1 MTIGTVKFFNA
12 AKGFGFVTPDGEG
25 KDVFVPATSLAAAG
39 VSQLKTGQR
48 VSFETKPDAKGPKA
62 IDLKILPD
70 APAPQKA
77 KQSTPIAAQAEA
89 KLTVYLDPDSEDAG
103 RVLSALRAAGHE
115 PHVIDYIRNP
125 PTKDALK
132 AVSIVLQESD
142 QSLVR
147 KYAPLFHGLRL
158 DDRFIS
164 ENEFWTAIVE
174 HPSLI
179 NGPVV
184 LSVTRA
190 RICRSEADVYA
201 FLQHGSASGLSPKR
215 KGISQRLAALIAGR
229 AVPSKVAK
237 TENKPKPASA
247 RPTKT
252 AAQQPALSISKKSKS
267 QVAAKKKDKAATKS
281 PKKVVRKQAGKSR
294 RTTGK

>member
-12 AKGFGFVTPDGEG
+12 AKGFGFVTPDGESR
-25 KDVFVPATSLAAAG
+25 DVFVPATSLAAAG

-62 IDLKILPD
+62 IDLKVLPD
-70 APAPQKA
+70 APAPKKA
-77 KQSTPIAAQAEA
+77 KQSTPISAQAGA
-89 KLTVYLDPDSEDAG
+89 KLTVYLDSDSEEAG
-103 RVLSALRAAGHE
+103 RVLSALRAAGHD
-115 PHVIDYIRNP
+115 PHVIDYIQNP
-125 PTKDALK
+125 TTKDALK
-132 AVSIVLQESD
+132 AVSILLQEGD

-147 KYAPLFHGLRL
+147 KFAPLFHGLRL

-184 LSVTRA
+184 SSATRA
-190 RICRSEADVYA
+190 RICRSEADVSA
-201 FLQHGSASGLSPKR
+201 FLQNGSASGLPPKR

-237 TENKPKPASA
+237 TENKPKPANTGRA
-247 RPTKT
+247 KT
-252 AAQQPALSISKKSKS
+252 SAQQPALSISKKSKS
-267 QVAAKKKDKAATKS
+267 QAAAKKKVKAATKS
-281 PKKVVRKQAGKSR
+281 PKKVVRKHVKKSR
-294 RTTGK
+294 RATGK